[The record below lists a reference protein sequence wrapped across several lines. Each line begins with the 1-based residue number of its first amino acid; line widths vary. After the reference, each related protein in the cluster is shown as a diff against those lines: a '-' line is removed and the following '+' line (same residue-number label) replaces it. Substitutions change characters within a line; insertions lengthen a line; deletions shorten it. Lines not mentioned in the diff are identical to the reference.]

1 MRSMAL
7 GIASLVVAL
16 VLGVLLCVT
25 IVGIPVA
32 LAGLLIGILAAYAGI
47 CAALSAMGSAI
58 VSHRSENPYV
68 HLAVGCGVFLIA
80 GFIPYFGT
88 FITGLILFAGLGAF
102 AATRAAG
109 FIPLQR

>member
-1 MRSMAL
+1 
-7 GIASLVVAL
+7 
-16 VLGVLLCVT
+16 
-25 IVGIPVA
+25 
-32 LAGLLIGILAAYAGI
+32 
-47 CAALSAMGSAI
+47 MGSAI

-80 GFIPYFGT
+80 GFIPYFGS

-109 FIPLQR
+109 FIPVQR